1 MGVPLQVQPIW
12 NLLWQRVARLH
23 GNWIIY
29 RQLFG
34 QSEQLVDMLNRCA
47 SAFFAVVQD
56 VLLSDV
62 QLSLSRLAD
71 PPKSMG
77 RPNATLATL
86 ISQIEAAEGSDRP
99 ELHARLEEY
108 RGSCE
113 RIKIRRNKYLAHYDY
128 EALVKNASAPLDG
141 PSRQEIEQALAAL
154 RRFMSDV
161 ENHFAEV
168 PTGFEHFISRNDGA
182 DLVWWLKRGLRHREL
197 EESGQI
203 GPLDLRNSSL
213 FTL

>member
-1 MGVPLQVQPIW
+1 MGVPQEVQPIW
-12 NLLWQRVARLH
+12 NMIWQRVARLH
-23 GNWIIY
+23 GNWIVY

-34 QSEQLVDMLNRCA
+34 QSEQLVTMLNRCA

-56 VLLSDV
+56 GLLSDV

-71 PPKSMG
+71 PPRSMG

-86 ISQIEAAEGSDRP
+86 ISEIEAAEGSDIPDLR
-99 ELHARLEEY
+99 ARLEEY
-108 RGSCE
+108 RASCE
-113 RIKIRRNKYLAHYDY
+113 KIKARRNKYLAHYDY

-141 PSRQEIEQALAAL
+141 PSRHEIEQALAAL

-161 ENHFAEV
+161 ESHFGEV
-168 PTGFEHFISRNDGA
+168 PTNFEHFISRNDGT

-203 GPLDLRNSSL
+203 EPLDLRNSSL
-213 FTL
+213 FTV